1 LANGGQGCLGARSG
15 SAQRCWSKGGGQG
28 IEAELAVQV
37 AARAEIKFVKTS
49 DGAENPGGVDGLAE
63 RIQLFCEGSI
73 PQGGLFQ
80 FGRKFEEIGEQAVE
94 NADLIFEGGDAVF
107 REGRSGGE
115 ELAGVLG
122 LRGAF

>member
-1 LANGGQGCLGARSG
+1 MANIGQGCLGARRG
-15 SAQRCWSKGGGQG
+15 SAQRCWSKGGGKG
-28 IEAELAVQV
+28 VEAELAVQI

-49 DGAENPGGVDGLAE
+49 DGAETPGGVDGLAE

-94 NADLIFEGGDAVF
+94 NADLIFEGGVAVF
-107 REGRSGGE
+107 REGRSGG
-115 ELAGVLG
+115 GRVVG
-122 LRGAF
+122 RPGP